1 MSAFVHALR
10 GLVGLFVDDGML
22 ALTLL
27 GVLLL
32 VTALTHVGALDGP
45 LALGLLVAGSVAALL
60 ANVIR
65 VAAKTGR

>member
-1 MSAFVHALR
+1 MNALVHALR

-22 ALTLL
+22 ALTLF

-32 VTALTHVGALDGP
+32 VAALTHVGALDGP

-65 VAAKTGR
+65 VAAKTRR

>member
-1 MSAFVHALR
+1 MNALVHALR

-22 ALTLL
+22 ALTLF

-32 VTALTHVGALDGP
+32 VAALTQVGALDGP

-60 ANVIR
+60 VNVIR
-65 VAAKTGR
+65 VAAKTRR

>member
-1 MSAFVHALR
+1 MNALVHALR

-22 ALTLL
+22 ALTLF

-32 VTALTHVGALDGP
+32 VAALTQVGELGGP

-60 ANVIR
+60 VNVIR
-65 VAAKTGR
+65 VAAKTRR